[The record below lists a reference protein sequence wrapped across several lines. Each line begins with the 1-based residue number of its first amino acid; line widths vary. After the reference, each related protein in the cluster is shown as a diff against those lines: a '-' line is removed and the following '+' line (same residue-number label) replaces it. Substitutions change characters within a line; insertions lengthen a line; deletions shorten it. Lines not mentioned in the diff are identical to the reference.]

1 MKGIILAGG
10 SGSRLY
16 PITYGIS
23 KQLLPIYNKPMI
35 YYPLSVLM
43 LAGIKDIAIITSKI
57 DQDSFKRI
65 LGDGSQIGVNLNY
78 LIQNSPNGLAESFII
93 AEEFIDGESSCL
105 CLGDNF
111 FYGYGFQEKLRH
123 AAKIVSGGLIF
134 GYKVSDPE
142 RFGVV
147 EFDENK
153 KVLSIEE
160 KPFKPKSKYAAT
172 GLYFYDNKVSEIAKT
187 IKPSPRG
194 ELEIT
199 EINKVYLEMGCLSV
213 DILGRGYTWLD
224 AGTHE
229 SLLEA
234 SHFVQTIENNQG
246 YMIAC
251 LEEIAYQNKW
261 ITSGDLHN
269 QSLLMNN
276 PYGEY
281 LKYIANTKL

>member
-65 LGDGSQIGVNLNY
+65 LGDGSQIGLNLNY

-123 AAKIVSGGLIF
+123 AAKILSGGLIF

-147 EFDENK
+147 EFDEDK

-160 KPFKPKSKYAAT
+160 KPLKPKSKYAAT

-187 IKPSPRG
+187 VKPSPRG

-224 AGTHE
+224 TGTHE

-251 LEEIAYQNKW
+251 LEEIAYKNKW

>member
-1 MKGIILAGG
+1 M
-10 SGSRLY
+10 
-16 PITYGIS
+16 
-23 KQLLPIYNKPMI
+23 
-35 YYPLSVLM
+35 
-43 LAGIKDIAIITSKI
+43 
-57 DQDSFKRI
+57 
-65 LGDGSQIGVNLNY
+65 
-78 LIQNSPNGLAESFII
+78 
-93 AEEFIDGESSCL
+93 
-105 CLGDNF
+105 
-111 FYGYGFQEKLRH
+111 
-123 AAKIVSGGLIF
+123 
-134 GYKVSDPE
+134 
-142 RFGVV
+142 
-147 EFDENK
+147 
-153 KVLSIEE
+153 
-160 KPFKPKSKYAAT
+160 
-172 GLYFYDNKVSEIAKT
+172 SEIAKT
-187 IKPSPRG
+187 VKPSPRG

-261 ITSGDLHN
+261 ITYGDLHN